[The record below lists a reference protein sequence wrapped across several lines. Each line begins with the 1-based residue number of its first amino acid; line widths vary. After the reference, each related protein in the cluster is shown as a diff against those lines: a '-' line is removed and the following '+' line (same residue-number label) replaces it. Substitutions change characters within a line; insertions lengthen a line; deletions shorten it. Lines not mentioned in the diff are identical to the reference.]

1 MEASMSHILVI
12 TFEDGNQALD
22 VLKSLKNLEQQEML
36 NLEDAA
42 VIVKD
47 VEGKVQVKNITE
59 TKVKAGAAAGGFLGL
74 VIGGLLFPVAGLA
87 LGAAIGAK
95 AAKHFGNNVDK
106 KFIKEVRESLTPGSS
121 AILFIVN
128 HENTNI
134 LITALKPYNG
144 KIYQSSFDSAAEEEM
159 RKALL

>member
-1 MEASMSHILVI
+1 MSHILVI
-12 TFEDGNQALD
+12 TFEDENQALA
-22 VLKSLKNLEQQEML
+22 VLQSLKNLEQQEML

-47 VEGKVQVKNITE
+47 AEGKVHVKNMTG

-95 AAKHFGNNVDK
+95 LGKHFGNGVDK
-106 KFIKEVRESLTPGSS
+106 NFVKDVRESLTPGSS
-121 AILFIVN
+121 AILFVVD

-134 LITALKPYNG
+134 LITALKPYSG
-144 KIYQSSFDSAAEEEM
+144 KISQSSFDNVAEEEM

>member
-1 MEASMSHILVI
+1 MSHILVI
-12 TFEDGNQALD
+12 TFEDENQAPD
-22 VLKSLKNLEQQEML
+22 VLRSLKNLEQQEML

-42 VIVKD
+42 VIVKNA
-47 VEGKVQVKNITE
+47 EGKIQVKNMTE
-59 TKVKAGAAAGGFLGL
+59 TSVKAGAAAGGFLGL
-74 VIGGLLFPVAGLA
+74 LIGGLLFPVAGLA

-95 AAKHFGNNVDK
+95 LGQHFGNGVDK
-106 KFIKEVRESLTPGSS
+106 KFVKEVRESLTPGSS
-121 AILFIVN
+121 AILFVVN

-134 LITALKPYNG
+134 LITALKPFNG

>member
-1 MEASMSHILVI
+1 MSHILVI
-12 TFEDGNQALD
+12 TFEDENQALA
-22 VLKSLKNLEQQEML
+22 VLRSLKNLEQQEML

-47 VEGKVQVKNITE
+47 EEGKVQVKNMTE
-59 TKVKAGAAAGGFLGL
+59 TNVKSGAAAGGFLGL

-95 AAKHFGNNVDK
+95 AGKHFGNGVDK
-106 KFIKEVRESLTPGSS
+106 KFVNEVRESLTPGSS
-121 AILFIVN
+121 AILFVVN

-134 LITALKPYNG
+134 LITALKPFSG